1 MASGLDSMAD
11 MSSALEQQPV
21 VVYPVLNRDDPR
33 ANYRTTELVL
43 QANFFEIT
51 KLPPRLCRYAI
62 TATVSSRT
70 GPKTI
75 TNRELLEQI
84 IANILPSESSVLCD
98 SNFPYYTDYQRFI
111 ISPEPLP
118 NHQLVI
124 DQPESLSSYYD
135 SVPPGSRHMVTV
147 TITRLPDQD
156 TSVLAEGWQ
165 PGLEFVDQTD
175 VLTPLNIV
183 SQFPVR
189 EQRPSQTWVN
199 AARNKYFER
208 DAPPILIP
216 SIASNNTSCGL
227 HLRRGFYV
235 SVRPALGGRLL
246 LNVNAANSAF
256 FNEGTVAGLIGAYFA
271 RFDASDGHTLANLLK
286 GIRLHLMYFS
296 NNGRN
301 ERISGEKSLHYG
313 KVVSVVE
320 LELDPAKIRQ
330 GLARLGLPDQ
340 NYSNHAALWVGSRH
354 NPVLVP
360 AALLWIEPH
369 QILRATLDPQLIS
382 TMINTARQT
391 PSANLALI
399 TQKYRPALTP
409 AGLDLL
415 QISNDP
421 LVVSSGKVLFPPDV
435 RYHSRGI
442 KEIDCMTGSW
452 NLKGIKIKSS
462 HPFDQAVFL
471 IRQDAHDFGGISKKC
486 KQLILNIS
494 KICTPSYKSHL
505 TQVEA
510 LPNFEPATLRAWL
523 RLKTT
528 TPKHVFV
535 ILDRPG
541 LQPATW
547 ADIKLFEKETGV
559 LNTVI
564 RADGLCT
571 DMSFATNIALKAN
584 VQYKGMNQNV
594 ALDIPFD
601 TMLVGGDVTHPG
613 QTAVDGAPSIAAVV
627 ASTDSKFSQYPGS
640 TRLQLGKQEIMTELK
655 DMMVERLQAYRLKN
669 NKFPSNVLFFRD
681 GVSEG
686 QFAQVKAKEVPQ
698 IVEACEEVAGKDVK
712 INITFII
719 VSKRHNT
726 RLFKKAQTDK
736 QFLDQRQ
743 ENFRPGVV
751 VDNSITCPGDNDFYI
766 LCHKALAGTA
776 RSCHCFVVENE
787 MNLSAFHLESIVF
800 GLAYTYATSTKSVS
814 YATPAYYA
822 DKLCDLARSWLNAVY
837 VRYSKQYREENT
849 EIGLREHLREKMLHV
864 RTRGMTQKEIRRV
877 QAKIVLNIV
886 KTKIWMKGIPD
897 GSANPWHSNLDDVM
911 FYL

>member
-1 MASGLDSMAD
+1 MLDE
-11 MSSALEQQPV
+11 LV
-21 VVYPVLNRDDPR
+21 VVYPILERNDPR
-33 ANYRTTELVL
+33 ASYRTTELVL
-43 QANFFEIT
+43 QANFSEIT

-62 TATVSSRT
+62 TATVPSRT

-75 TNRELLEQI
+75 ANRELLKQI

-98 SNFPYYTDYQRFI
+98 SEFPYYTDYQRFI

-147 TITRLPDQD
+147 TITRLPDQG

-216 SIASNNTSCGL
+216 SIASNTTSCGL

-271 RFDASDGHTLANLLK
+271 RFDASDCHTLANLLK

-296 NNGRN
+296 TNGRN

-313 KVVSVVE
+313 KVVSVVK

-340 NYSNHAALWVGSRH
+340 NYSNHAALW
-354 NPVLVP
+354 
-360 AALLWIEPH
+360 
-369 QILRATLDPQLIS
+369 
-382 TMINTARQT
+382 
-391 PSANLALI
+391 
-399 TQKYRPALTP
+399 YRPALTP

-471 IRQDAHDFGGISKKC
+471 VRQDAHDFGGFSKKC
-486 KQLILNIS
+486 KQLVLNIS
-494 KICTPSYKSHL
+494 KICTLSYKPHL
-505 TQVEA
+505 TKVEA

-523 RLKTT
+523 KLKTIP
-528 TPKHVFV
+528 PKHIFV
-535 ILDRPG
+535 ILDGPG

-564 RADGLCT
+564 RADKLCT

-584 VQYKGMNQNV
+584 VQYKGTNQNV
-594 ALDIPFD
+594 ALDIPSD

-655 DMMVERLQAYRLKN
+655 DMMVERLQAYRSKN
-669 NKFPSNVLFFRD
+669 DKLPNNILFFRD

-698 IVEACEEVAGKDVK
+698 VVEACEAVAGKGVK

-719 VSKRHNT
+719 VSKRHNA
-726 RLFKKAQTDK
+726 RLFKVAETDK

-751 VDNSITCPGDNDFYI
+751 VDNSITCPGENDFYV
-766 LCHKALAGTA
+766 LCHKALAATA

-800 GLAYTYATSTKSVS
+800 GHL
-814 YATPAYYA
+814 
-822 DKLCDLARSWLNAVY
+822 
-837 VRYSKQYREENT
+837 VRLTLGTASS
-849 EIGLREHLREKMLHV
+849 M
-864 RTRGMTQKEIRRV
+864 M
-877 QAKIVLNIV
+877 
-886 KTKIWMKGIPD
+886 
-897 GSANPWHSNLDDVM
+897 
-911 FYL
+911 